1 MPAVDRREFM
11 SYFAGIGLG
20 STLFPGV
27 LWAKISAGAD
37 ITVETIASAEEV
49 AGISF
54 DPAERE
60 LMLDGLKQQEQRIEA
75 LHKVV
80 LPNSVSPAIVF
91 DPLPPG
97 KTIVPEPRRPMVRS
111 KVAHRAVPTEE
122 ELAFLPVTEL
132 SELVRRKRV
141 TSVHLTQMY
150 LARLK
155 KYDLVLKCV
164 ISLTEDRALRQAYA
178 ADGEIRAGK
187 YRGPLHGIPWGAK
200 DLLAVRGYKTTW
212 GAGPFKEQVIDADA
226 TVVQRL
232 DTAGAVLV
240 AKLTLGE
247 LAPGDIWFGATTKN
261 PWKVDQGSSGSSAGP
276 ASATAAGLVGFAI
289 GSETLG
295 SISSPSTRC
304 GTTGLRPTFGRVP
317 RTGAMALSWTMDKLG
332 PICRSVEDCAIV
344 LDAIYGPDGQDNSV
358 IPAGY
363 HWNAELSPK
372 KLRVGYVKSA
382 FDTPLTD
389 PADAKRTMHATKPF
403 DDAALDV
410 FKRLGVKLIPV
421 DLPDVPYDAMRIIL
435 TAEAAAAF
443 DDLTR
448 SNRDN
453 ELVQQG
459 KFDWPNTFRTSR
471 FIPAVDYVN
480 ANRLRSV
487 AIQKWDDLM
496 RTVDVIVT
504 PTGAANLS
512 QLVATNLTGH
522 PAVIIPNGFRE
533 DGTPVSITFLGGLFE
548 EAKMLAVARA
558 YQEAT
563 GFHLK
568 HPIVPLTPPA
578 PPVAPPPGR

>member
-1 MPAVDRREFM
+1 MPVLDRRSFI
-11 SYFAGIGLG
+11 SYFSGLG
-20 STLFPGV
+20 LTSTLFPGV
-27 LWAKISAGAD
+27 LWAKLNAGAD
-37 ITVETIASAEEV
+37 ITVDTIASAEEV
-49 AGISF
+49 AGLHF
-54 DPAERE
+54 DPQERE

-75 LHKVV
+75 LHKIS
-80 LPNSVSPAIVF
+80 LANSVSPAIKF

-97 KTIVPEPRRPMVRS
+97 KKVAPPSRRPMVRS
-111 KVAHRAVPTEE
+111 KPTLRAIPSDLEA
-122 ELAFLPVTEL
+122 LAFLSVTEL
-132 SELVRRKRV
+132 SDLLRRRRV
-141 TSVHLTQMY
+141 TSMQLTQMY
-150 LARLK
+150 LARLR
-155 KYDLVLKCV
+155 KYDPVLRCV
-164 ISLTEDRALRQAYA
+164 ISLTEDRALRQAAA
-178 ADGEIRAGK
+178 ADAEIKRGK

-212 GAGPFKEQVIDADA
+212 GAGPFKDQVIDTDA

-232 DTAGAVLV
+232 DDAGAVLV

-247 LAPGDIWFGATTKN
+247 LAQGDIWFGATTKN

-276 ASATAAGLVGFAI
+276 ASATAAGLVGFSI

-332 PICRSVEDCAIV
+332 PICRSVEDCALV
-344 LDAIYGPDGQDNSV
+344 LDAIYGPDGKDNTV
-358 IPAGY
+358 IAADY
-363 HWNAELSPK
+363 QWNADLSPK
-372 KLRVGYVKSA
+372 SLRIGYVKSA
-382 FDTPLTD
+382 FDLPQTD
-389 PADAKRTMHATKPF
+389 PADPKRTLHGTKKF

-410 FKRLGVKLIPV
+410 FHRLGIALIPI

-435 TAEAAAAF
+435 NAEAAAAF
-443 DDLTR
+443 DELTR
-448 SNRDN
+448 TDRDK

-459 KFDWPNTFRTSR
+459 KSDWPNSFRTSR

-480 ANRLRSV
+480 ANRVRTM

-522 PAVIIPNGFRE
+522 PAVIVPNGFRD
-533 DGTPVSITFLGGLFE
+533 DGTPVSLTFLGGLFE
-548 EAKMLAVARA
+548 EAKVMAVAKA
-558 YQEAT
+558 YQDAT

-568 HPIVPLTPPA
+568 HPVVPLTPPPTA
-578 PPVAPPPGR
+578 PAT

>member
-1 MPAVDRREFM
+1 MGTTLDRRSFM
-11 SYFAGIGLG
+11 GYFAGAGLT

-27 LWAKISAGAD
+27 LWAKVAAGAD
-37 ITVETIASAEEV
+37 ITVETIASAEDV
-49 AGISF
+49 AGVHF
-54 DPAERE
+54 DPSERE

-75 LHKVV
+75 LHKVE
-80 LPNSVSPAIVF
+80 LLNSVVPAIVF
-91 DPLPPG
+91 DPVPPG
-97 KTIVPEPRRPMVRS
+97 KKIAAEQRRHAIRS
-111 KVAHRAVPTEE
+111 KVKLRPPGPEPE
-122 ELAFLPVTEL
+122 DLAFRPITEL
-132 SELVRRKRV
+132 SELVRRRRV
-141 TSVHLTQMY
+141 TSVELTQMY

-155 KYDLVLKCV
+155 RYDPVLHCV
-164 ISLTEDRALRQAYA
+164 ISLTEDRALQQAHA
-178 ADGEIRAGK
+178 ADAEIRRGK

-212 GAGPFKEQVIDADA
+212 GAGPYKDQTIDSDA

-232 DTAGAVLV
+232 DAAGAVLI
-240 AKLTLGE
+240 AKLSLGE
-247 LAPGDIWFGATTKN
+247 LAQGDIWFGETTRN
-261 PWKVDQGSSGSSAGP
+261 PWKVTQGSSGSSAGP

-332 PICRSVEDCAIV
+332 PICRSVEDCALV
-344 LDAIYGPDGQDNSV
+344 LDAIYGPDGKDNSV
-358 IPAGY
+358 ISADY
-363 HWNAELSPK
+363 HWNANLSPK
-372 KLRVGYVKSA
+372 RLRVGYVKSA
-382 FDTPLTD
+382 FDLPVTD
-389 PADAKRTMHATKPF
+389 PTDPKRTLHATKPF

-410 FKRLGVKLIPV
+410 FRKLGINLIPV

-448 SNRDN
+448 SDRDKL
-453 ELVQQG
+453 LVQQG

-487 AIQKWDDLM
+487 AIQKWDELM
-496 RTVDVIVT
+496 NTVDVIVT

-522 PAVIIPNGFRE
+522 PAVILPNGFKD
-533 DGTPVSITFLGGLFE
+533 DGTPVSLTFLSGLFQE
-548 EAKMLAVARA
+548 GQLLAVARA
-558 YQEAT
+558 YQNAT
-563 GFHLK
+563 DFHLRQ
-568 HPIVPLTPPA
+568 PSVPLTPA
-578 PPVAPPPGR
+578 PMAP

>member
-1 MPAVDRREFM
+1 MPIELDRRSFM
-11 SYFAGIGLG
+11 AYFATTGF
-20 STLFPGV
+20 STTLFPGV
-27 LWAKISAGAD
+27 LWAKLTNGAE

-49 AGISF
+49 AGIHF
-54 DPAERE
+54 DQAERE

-75 LHKVV
+75 LHKVP
-80 LPNSVSPAIVF
+80 LANSVSPAIVF

-97 KTIVPEPRRPMVRS
+97 KKIQPEPRRPMVRS
-111 KVAHRAVPTEE
+111 KVAPRARVSDVDQ
-122 ELAFLPVTEL
+122 LAFLPVTEL
-132 SELVRRKRV
+132 SELVRRRRV
-141 TSVHLTQMY
+141 TSLELTQMY
-150 LARLK
+150 LARLR
-155 KYDLVLKCV
+155 KYDPALRCV
-164 ISLTEDRALRQAYA
+164 ITLTEDRAFKQARA
-178 ADGEIRAGK
+178 ADEEIKRGR

-212 GAGPFKEQVIDADA
+212 GAGPYKEQVIDTDA
-226 TVVQRL
+226 TVVKRL
-232 DTAGAVLV
+232 DEAGAVLV

-247 LAPGDIWFGATTKN
+247 LAQGDIWFGATTKN

-276 ASATAAGLVGFAI
+276 ASATAAGLVGFSI

-332 PICRSVEDCAIV
+332 PLCRSVEDCALV
-344 LDAIYGPDGQDNSV
+344 LDAIYGPDGQDNTV
-358 IPAGY
+358 IAAPY
-363 HWNAELSPK
+363 HWNANLSPK
-372 KLRVGYVKSA
+372 RLRVGYFKSA
-382 FDTPLTD
+382 FDTPQID
-389 PADAKRTMHATKPF
+389 PGDPKKTLHATKKF

-410 FKRLGVKLIPV
+410 FKGMGINLIPV
-421 DLPDVPYDAMRIIL
+421 DVPDVPYDPMRIIL
-435 TAEAAAAF
+435 NAEAAASF

-448 SNRDN
+448 SDRDK

-459 KFDWPNTFRTSR
+459 KFDWPNSFRTSR

-480 ANRLRSV
+480 ANRLRSI

-504 PTGAANLS
+504 PTGVANLS

-522 PAVIIPNGFRE
+522 PAVIVPNGFRD
-533 DGTPVSITFLGGLFE
+533 DGTPVSLTFLGGLFE
-548 EAKMLAVARA
+548 EAKLLAVARA
-558 YQEAT
+558 YQDAT

-568 HPIVPLTPPA
+568 HPVVPLTPPA
-578 PPVAPPPGR
+578 PAPAAG

>member
-1 MPAVDRREFM
+1 MPALDRRSFM
-11 SYFAGIGLG
+11 TYFSGLG
-20 STLFPGV
+20 LTSTLFPGV
-27 LWAKISAGAD
+27 LWAKLNTGNE

-49 AGISF
+49 AGLHF
-54 DPAERE
+54 DPQERE

-75 LHKVV
+75 LHKIS
-80 LPNSVSPAIVF
+80 LANSVSPAIKF

-97 KTIVPEPRRPMVRS
+97 KKVAPPSRRPVERS
-111 KVAHRAVPTEE
+111 KVSSRSMPTDLE

-132 SELVRRKRV
+132 SDLVRRQRV
-141 TSVHLTQMY
+141 TSMQLTQMY

-155 KYDLVLKCV
+155 KYDPVLRCV
-164 ISLTEDRALRQAYA
+164 ISLTEDRALRQAAA
-178 ADGEIRAGK
+178 ADAEIKRGR

-212 GAGPFKEQVIDADA
+212 GAGPFKEQVIDTDA

-232 DTAGAVLV
+232 DDAGAVLI

-247 LAPGDIWFGATTKN
+247 LAQGDIWFGATTKN

-276 ASATAAGLVGFAI
+276 ASATAAGLVGFSI

-332 PICRSVEDCAIV
+332 PLCRSVEDCALV
-344 LDAIYGPDGQDNSV
+344 LDAIYGPDGKDNTV
-358 IPAGY
+358 LDADY
-363 HWNAELSPK
+363 HWNANLSPK
-372 KLRVGYVKSA
+372 SLRIGYVKSA
-382 FDTPLTD
+382 FDLPQID
-389 PADAKRTMHATKPF
+389 PTDAKRTLHGTKKF

-410 FKRLGVKLIPV
+410 FHRLGIPLIAV

-435 TAEAAAAF
+435 SAEAAAAF
-443 DDLTR
+443 DELTR
-448 SNRDN
+448 TDRDK

-459 KFDWPNTFRTSR
+459 KFDWPNSFRTSR

-480 ANRLRSV
+480 ANRVRTI

-496 RTVDVIVT
+496 RSVDVIVT

-522 PAVIIPNGFRE
+522 PAVIVPNGFRD
-533 DGTPVSITFLGGLFE
+533 DGTPVSLTFLGGLFE
-548 EAKMLAVARA
+548 EAKVMAVAKA
-558 YQEAT
+558 YQDAT

-568 HPIVPLTPPA
+568 HPVVPLTPP
-578 PPVAPPPGR
+578 PPPPTT